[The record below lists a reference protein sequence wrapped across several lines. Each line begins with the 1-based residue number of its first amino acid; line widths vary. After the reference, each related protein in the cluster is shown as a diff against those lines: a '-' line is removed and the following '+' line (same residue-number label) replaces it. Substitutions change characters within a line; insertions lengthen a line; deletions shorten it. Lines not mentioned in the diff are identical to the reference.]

1 MEKEKYILL
10 FEKYLR
16 NEASEEEKERLLTM
30 LRRDKYINQLLE
42 KGLENSESE
51 FDEEIIN
58 RMYENIRTTVFP
70 SKKSTRKLI
79 QPVWRKAM
87 QWVAIIMLPVL
98 SAFLAYYITINQTYN
113 NNNNVTV
120 TAGNGEKADI
130 MLADGSHVWINSG
143 SSLTYNEGFNR
154 KERNV
159 YLEGEAYFEVAK
171 DAERPFIVRTG
182 EMDIQALGTAFNVN
196 AYNDERYV
204 SSVLLEGKIKVIAL
218 GQEHILT
225 ENERVTIDRSL
236 QTLSTD
242 KVYASDFVQWKDGNI
257 YFENRSFE
265 EIANTLSRVF
275 NVEIRFASNSLRPIR
290 FSGTLGN
297 SSIRNAM
304 DILSLTSPMY
314 YEMNGTVIEL
324 YYKE

>member
-1 MEKEKYILL
+1 
-10 FEKYLR
+10 
-16 NEASEEEKERLLTM
+16 
-30 LRRDKYINQLLE
+30 
-42 KGLENSESE
+42 
-51 FDEEIIN
+51 
-58 RMYENIRTTVFP
+58 
-70 SKKSTRKLI
+70 
-79 QPVWRKAM
+79 M

-204 SSVLLEGKIKVIAL
+204 SSVLLEGKSK
-218 GQEHILT
+218 
-225 ENERVTIDRSL
+225 
-236 QTLSTD
+236 
-242 KVYASDFVQWKDGNI
+242 
-257 YFENRSFE
+257 
-265 EIANTLSRVF
+265 
-275 NVEIRFASNSLRPIR
+275 
-290 FSGTLGN
+290 
-297 SSIRNAM
+297 
-304 DILSLTSPMY
+304 
-314 YEMNGTVIEL
+314 
-324 YYKE
+324 